1 MMRVL
6 HYIPG
11 FNTGGIESVYLNW
24 YKQIDTSKIEF
35 ELLVRSYDSE
45 SPMLK
50 EYLELG
56 GKIHTLKTPSLNLN
70 TMYSFRQEV
79 KTFFEGHHDY
89 DFLHV
94 HVPDDPF
101 IISVAKKSG
110 IPHIGV
116 HAHTIGYNVS
126 YKNQG
131 IKGLIRKRNIKQAQ
145 HYFACSHQAAEWM
158 FPDESTVEIIHN
170 GIKGNL
176 YEYNLKTREKYREE
190 LLLKDAFTIIHVGR
204 FSEVKNHEF
213 MLKIF
218 ENLKQTDL
226 NCKLIFVGDGP
237 LYTEM
242 KQQVTADDI
251 LFLGARSDIPELL
264 QAADV
269 FLLPSKFEGLGIA
282 AIEAQAA
289 GLPTLVADRV
299 PKEVQITNLVKFL
312 PIDDDSIEKWVKSIV
327 SLKEKSLNRR
337 STLSNLAENH
347 YEIKQTTDDLI
358 SYYRENINH

>member
-1 MMRVL
+1 MRIL

-24 YKQIDTSKIEF
+24 YKQIDTSKIKF
-35 ELLVRSYDSE
+35 ELLVRSYDPE

-50 EYLELG
+50 EYLKLG
-56 GKIHTLKTPSLNLN
+56 GKIHTLRTPFLNLN
-70 TMYSFRQEV
+70 TMYSFRQEI
-79 KTFFEGHHDY
+79 KSFFEGHHDF

-101 IISVAKKSG
+101 VISIAKKYG
-110 IPHIGV
+110 ISHIGV
-116 HAHTIGYNVS
+116 HAHTTGYNVS

-131 IKGLIRKRNIKQAQ
+131 LKGLIRKRNIKQAQ
-145 HYFACSHQAAEWM
+145 HYFACSNQAAEWM
-158 FPDESTVEIIHN
+158 FPDENTVEIIHN
-170 GIKGNL
+170 GIKGSL
-176 YEYNLKTREKYREE
+176 YEYNFETREKYREA
-190 LLLKDAFTIIHVGR
+190 LLLKNDFTMIHVGR

-213 MLKIF
+213 MLRIY

-226 NCKLIFVGDGP
+226 NFKLIFVGDGP
-237 LYTEM
+237 LYKEM
-242 KQQVTADDI
+242 KQQAASNDI

-264 QAADV
+264 QAADL

-299 PKEVQITNLVKFL
+299 PQEVQITNLVKFIS
-312 PIDDDSIEKWVKSIV
+312 IDDDSVEEWVKNIV
-327 SLKEKSLNRR
+327 YLKEKSLRR
-337 STLSNLAENH
+337 KSTLSNLVESH

-358 SYYRENINH
+358 SYYQKNINH